1 MNFII
6 VFIIIHGNT
15 IHNAVVDGIFS
26 VLQKCFLS
34 FGTTE
39 RSGLYKSGLSLKY
52 R

>member
-26 VLQKCFLS
+26 CFAKM
-34 FGTTE
+34 FFIFWYNRTI
-39 RSGLYKSGLSLKY
+39 RPV
-52 R
+52 

>member
-26 VLQKCFLS
+26 FLQKCFYLLVQQNDPACIS
-34 FGTTE
+34 PVFP
-39 RSGLYKSGLSLKY
+39 
-52 R
+52 